1 MRQNILLY
9 DNRTL
14 FFVGFGKCIYM
25 VGPVRLILLSLSVD
39 SVSLSDDA
47 LVEASAANLA
57 LVSFA
62 FMWAYDD
69 VPKW

>member
-1 MRQNILLY
+1 
-9 DNRTL
+9 
-14 FFVGFGKCIYM
+14 M

>member
-1 MRQNILLY
+1 
-9 DNRTL
+9 
-14 FFVGFGKCIYM
+14 M

-62 FMWAYDD
+62 FMRAYDD